1 MLDNIQEMILN
12 HIIKEYAWVAKAK
25 EVGKTDIEIKKQILK
40 YFDTKINQF
49 YRDNGNKF

>member
-1 MLDNIQEMILN
+1 MLDNTQEIILN
-12 HIIKEYAWVAKAK
+12 QIIKQYAWDAKDEESA
-25 EVGKTDIEIKKQILK
+25 KTDVEIKKQILK